1 VADIK
6 NVYHVAEQMGN
17 APAMVKK
24 HYFQAVTNA
33 LRIFF
38 MRVLLLMLGS
48 FLAEATLGLG
58 RFLTGDRVEPHD
70 GDGEKKPDHLKS
82 D

>member
-1 VADIK
+1 MADIK
-6 NVYHVAEQMGN
+6 NVYQVAEVMGN

-33 LRIFF
+33 LRVFF
-38 MRVLLLMLGS
+38 ITVLLLILGS
-48 FLAEATLGLG
+48 FSVGTTLSLG
-58 RFLTGDRVEPHD
+58 RFLKGDRVEPHD
-70 GDGEKKPDHLKS
+70 GDGKKKSDHLKS